1 MTKNELS
8 RAERVLGLIVA
19 AVIGLGAVAA
29 VAMPML
35 RDVDEPGIWRW
46 CSSKAGNK
54 YLTCGEP
61 E

>member
-1 MTKNELS
+1 MKELS

-19 AVIGLGAVAA
+19 AIIGLSAVAA

-35 RDVDEPGIWRW
+35 RDTEEPGIWRW
-46 CSSKAGNK
+46 CGHRAGAK
-54 YLTCGEP
+54 YLTCGES